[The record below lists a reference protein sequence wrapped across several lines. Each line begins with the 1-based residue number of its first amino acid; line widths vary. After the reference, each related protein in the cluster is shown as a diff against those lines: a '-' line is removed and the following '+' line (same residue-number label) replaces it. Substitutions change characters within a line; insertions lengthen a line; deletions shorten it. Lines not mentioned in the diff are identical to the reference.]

1 MKRSARV
8 LLLLCLGCLPA
19 LWPLRAG
26 EPSRVMVA
34 TEAGT
39 RSIPPHAAA
48 HRAGTYVPG
57 ELIVQFRED
66 TDDGAI
72 ERALRE
78 AGGTRARRAFR
89 GRRYLVSLDA
99 GESISR
105 AMEGLRARAEV
116 DYVERNAVIRK
127 AQASIFTPNDKRFD
141 IQWNFKM
148 ILRAERMWAIQKG
161 SSKVAVAVVDT
172 GIAYENYNK
181 PFTGQAFRKAPDW
194 DCRGSSECRD
204 TVFLQGHDFINND
217 DHANDDDEDS
227 HGTHVAST
235 IAEATNNAF
244 SFTGLAFGCALMP
257 VKVLDAHGSGTVFT
271 VANGIDYA
279 ANFSQGGTNPVK
291 VINLS
296 LGSPEP
302 STTIQRSVDAAFAKG
317 IVIVAAAGNESKGS
331 LDYPAAI
338 PNVIGVGA
346 LDARKQ
352 KAFYSNF
359 GPTLSVVAPGGDCE
373 RNDSGNAF
381 GADCIW
387 QQGMNPDAVALGHYD
402 QFLSLGLQGT
412 SQATPHVSALAALLI
427 SQGITQPA
435 AVRAAIEQTAERLG
449 DASPGGRNDTFG
461 NGLINPAAALAGLGF
476 NQGPNKN

>member
-1 MKRSARV
+1 
-8 LLLLCLGCLPA
+8 
-19 LWPLRAG
+19 
-26 EPSRVMVA
+26 MVA

-39 RSIPPHAAA
+39 RSIAPHAAA

-89 GRRYLVSLDA
+89 GQRYLVSVDPHQ
-99 GESISR
+99 SISQ

-127 AQASIFTPNDKRFD
+127 AQATTFTPNDTRFP

-148 ILRAERMWAIQKG
+148 IGAERMWAIQKG
-161 SSKVAVAVVDT
+161 SPSVAIAVVDT
-172 GIAYENYNK
+172 GIAYENYND
-181 PFTGQAFRKAPDW
+181 PVTGQSFRKAPDW
-194 DCRGSSECRD
+194 ECRGVTSGCHD
-204 TVFLQGHDFINND
+204 TVFLPGHDFINND
-217 DHANDDDEDS
+217 DHANDDDQDS

-257 VKVLDAHGSGTVFT
+257 VKVLDATGSGTVFS

-279 ANFSQGGTNPVK
+279 ANFTQGGTNPVK

-296 LGSPEP
+296 LGSPDP

-331 LDYPAAI
+331 IDYPAAI
-338 PNVIGVGA
+338 ANVIAVGA

-352 KAFYSNF
+352 TAFYSNF
-359 GPTLSVVAPGGDCE
+359 GPQLSVVAPGGDCE

-381 GADCIW
+381 GADCVW
-387 QQGMNPDAVALGHYD
+387 QQGMNPDAVALGRYD
-402 QFLSLGLQGT
+402 QFLSLGLAGT

-427 SQGITQPA
+427 SQGITQPS

-449 DASPGGRNDTFG
+449 GASPGGRNNTYG
-461 NGLINPAAALAGLGF
+461 NGLIRPAAALAGLGL
-476 NQGPNKN
+476 NQGPN

>member
-8 LLLLCLGCLPA
+8 LLLVCLGCWPA

-26 EPSRVMVA
+26 EPGRVMVA

-39 RSIPPHAAA
+39 RSIAPHAAA
-48 HRAGTYVPG
+48 HRAGTFVPG

-66 TDDGAI
+66 TDDGVI
-72 ERALRE
+72 ERTLRE
-78 AGGTRARRAFR
+78 AGGARARRAYR
-89 GRRYLVSLDA
+89 GQRYLVTVDPSQ
-99 GESISR
+99 SISE
-105 AMEGLRARAEV
+105 AMTTLRARAEV

-127 AQASIFTPNDKRFD
+127 AQGSTFTPNDTRFP

-148 ILRAERMWAIQKG
+148 IGAERMWAIQQG
-161 SSKVAVAVVDT
+161 SPSVAVAVVDT
-172 GIAYENYNK
+172 GIAFEDYDD
-181 PFTGQAFRKAPDW
+181 PVTGQQFRKAPDW
-194 DCRGSSECRD
+194 DCRGASACHN

-217 DHANDDDEDS
+217 DHANDDDQDS

-257 VKVLDAHGSGTVFT
+257 VKVLDQTGSGTVFS

-279 ANFSQGGTNPVK
+279 ANFSQNGTNPVK
-291 VINLS
+291 VINMS
-296 LGSPEP
+296 LGSPDP
-302 STTIQRSVDAAFAKG
+302 SDTIQRSVDAAFAKG

-331 LDYPAAI
+331 IDYPAAL
-338 PNVIGVGA
+338 PNVIAVGA

-352 KAFYSNF
+352 TAFYSNF
-359 GPTLSVVAPGGDCE
+359 GPQLSVVAPGGDCD

-381 GADCIW
+381 GADCVW

-402 QFLSLGLQGT
+402 QFLSLGLAGT

-427 SQGITQPA
+427 SQGITQPS

-449 DASPGGRNDTFG
+449 GASPGGRNDTYG
-461 NGLINPAAALAGLGF
+461 NGLIRPAAALAGLGF
-476 NQGPNKN
+476 NQGPN